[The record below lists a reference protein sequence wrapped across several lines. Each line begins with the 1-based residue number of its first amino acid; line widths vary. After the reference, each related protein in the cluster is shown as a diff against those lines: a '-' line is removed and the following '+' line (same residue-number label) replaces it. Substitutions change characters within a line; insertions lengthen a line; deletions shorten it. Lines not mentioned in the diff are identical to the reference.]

1 VLETNTRQH
10 DSNGAGSRTGE
21 ALTCGGRLELAE
33 GCREVGG
40 EGAVDVRLESGQVN
54 LHNLRPRVTSVQR
67 VTTCAARDECAARDD
82 VCSGAGLLRRGQQP
96 GRICSPRLR

>member
-1 VLETNTRQH
+1 MLETNTRQH
-10 DSNGAGSRTGE
+10 DSNGAGSRTEE

-40 EGAVDVRLESGQVN
+40 EGAVDVRLECGQVN

-67 VTTCAARDECAARDD
+67 VTTCAARDDM
-82 VCSGAGLLRRGQQP
+82 CSGAGLLRRGQQP